1 MGKTVVVYRSEYGS
15 TQQYAQWLAVDLW
28 CDVFEFSDIRLR
40 DLQEYDTI
48 IYGAPLRAGGKVLGS
63 KFLRKEI
70 ETLGQK
76 NLILFTCGFSDPT
89 RATNRRIIQDRLI
102 KTLTDE
108 VLTHIKVFHLQ
119 GAIDYREL
127 SILHILS
134 LMRRKRAIARQDPSE
149 RTPEDQQLL
158 ETYRRVVSFMDRQ
171 AVRPIV
177 DYVWRLSKTGLN
189 STTHR

>member
-1 MGKTVVVYRSEYGS
+1 MVVYRSEYGS
-15 TQQYAQWLAVDLW
+15 TQQYAPWLAVDLW

-40 DLQEYDTI
+40 DLREYDTI

-108 VLTHIKVFHLQ
+108 VLSHIKVFHLQ

-127 SILHILS
+127 NVLHILM
-134 LMRRKRAIARQDPSE
+134 LMRRKRAIARRDPSE

-158 ETYRRVVSFMDRQ
+158 ETYRKSVSFMDRQ

-177 DYVWRLSKTGLN
+177 DYVWRLRSRNADTYTGQ
-189 STTHR
+189 SV

>member
-1 MGKTVVVYRSEYGS
+1 MDLFEDFSNAEGRTSRWAKLWWCIAQNMDQPSNTRSGWQS
-15 TQQYAQWLAVDLW
+15 
-28 CDVFEFSDIRLR
+28 
-40 DLQEYDTI
+40 

-76 NLILFTCGFSDPT
+76 NLILFTCGFSNPT

-108 VLTHIKVFHLQ
+108 VLTHIKVFHRQ
-119 GAIDYREL
+119 GAIDYRDL
-127 SILHILS
+127 SIIHILS

-149 RTPEDQQLL
+149 RTAEDQQLL
-158 ETYRRVVSFMDRQ
+158 ETYRKVVSFMDRQ

-177 DYVWRLSKTGLN
+177 DYVWRVNKSSLN
-189 STTHR
+189 STTDR